1 MNFHRLVPGPP
12 LNTFVEHLWL
22 YDGFMPSYGRE
33 KLLPN
38 GAMELIID
46 LRDHPKHK
54 WDRRDLVHGTA
65 YRKSWLSGMQTEY
78 IVIEASP
85 GSMMGAHFR
94 PAGAWPFFGAPLG
107 EFADHV
113 IELDSVVGMQAGSLR
128 DRLLEA
134 PTPEGKLKLL
144 EQWLLARGGESVYPD
159 RAVHHALQQMLSLPM
174 RLLIRDLAAKV
185 GISQKHLIHLFDQQ
199 VGVRPKQ
206 LDRILRFNRVLT
218 TIAQS
223 KPREMDW
230 AAVALDC
237 GYYDQS
243 HFIHDFEAFAGMT
256 PSAYLAQSATSE
268 YPDYVRLD

>member
-1 MNFHRLVPGPP
+1 MIFHRLVPAAP
-12 LNTFVEHLWL
+12 LNAFVEYLWL
-22 YDGFMPSYGRE
+22 YDLFEPSHGRE

-54 WDRRDLVHGTA
+54 WDRRDLVNGRA

-85 GSMMGAHFR
+85 GSMMGVHFR
-94 PAGAWPFFGAPLG
+94 PAGAWPFFDAPLG
-107 EFADHV
+107 EFANQV
-113 IELDSVVGMQAGSLR
+113 IDFDAVVGGEAGLLR
-128 DRLLEA
+128 DQLLEA
-134 PTPEGKLKLL
+134 PTPHQKLRLL
-144 EQWLLARGGESVYPD
+144 ESWLLARGGDRLYPD

-206 LDRILRFNRVLT
+206 LDRILRFNRVLST
-218 TIAQS
+218 VA
-223 KPREMDW
+223 KLKDVDW
-230 AAVALDC
+230 SAVALDC

-243 HFIHDFEAFAGMT
+243 HFIHDFEAFSGMT
-256 PSAYLAQSATSE
+256 PSAYFAQIASSD
-268 YPDYVRLD
+268 YPEYVRLD